1 MQGVDQ
7 STIRRNL
14 ARFGPWL
21 AVVGLLLV
29 VSTLFPLGNATFSD
43 EGQYNLQAQQL
54 QVGDW
59 AVPDYTAPV
68 EPSGELFGVGN
79 TEITENGD
87 RVYYSRHPLWSRLMA
102 SLSDLLGADV
112 GQRALSF
119 VGGIGCV
126 AAAYLIALR
135 VGAPR
140 PRRVIWVAA
149 LSPVLFW
156 SHLTYAHTFAT
167 ACFAFGIWCLLRP
180 PGSDRFRS
188 IWPLV
193 VGWSLIGVAVMLRSE
208 ALLFAVGVLL
218 ATPLRT
224 RGDRLVPAIV
234 GIVVVPTAYFL
245 DAAWRSSIN
254 GSIAS
259 NLALREPTSFL
270 AGRIEGFIRT
280 FFYSQLAFPTD
291 ALLMF
296 GIVLS
301 IALMVYGRRRQSFA
315 RYGAL
320 LAVLSPLLLFTR
332 ESVAAPVGIF
342 VTWPLVSIGVF
353 LGAQYWWSVL
363 PRWLVTSVGVYVGA
377 VLATQYRIAGG
388 EGGDVGARFLMLMV
402 PIGALTVCFV
412 DWATLGSRLTSVI
425 FGLSALPLVAAL
437 MVQSNTPVMAKVVA
451 EFRGLGV
458 GYVISETE
466 FLGNFLWQAQST
478 NPFVYA
484 PREGDR
490 TVEEIANLFDE
501 RTDKRVVIVLSND
514 SEVELSVRYCQI
526 SAPQNERIGL
536 RVYTTRDQNDRPCM

>member
-1 MQGVDQ
+1 VQGVDQ
-7 STIRRNL
+7 STVRRNV
-14 ARFGPWL
+14 AKFGPWL

-87 RVYYSRHPLWSRLMA
+87 RVYYSRHPLWPSLMA

-140 PRRVIWVAA
+140 PRSAIWVAA

-167 ACFAFGIWCLLRP
+167 ACFGLGLWCLLRP
-180 PGSDRFRS
+180 PIDDRFRS
-188 IWPLV
+188 IWPLI
-193 VGWSLIGVAVMLRSE
+193 VGWSLIGVAIMLRSE

-218 ATPLRT
+218 VTPLRT
-224 RGDRLVPAIV
+224 RGDRLVPGVV
-234 GIVVVPTAYFL
+234 GTVFVATAYFL

-280 FFYSQLAFPTD
+280 FFYSQLAFPAD

-296 GIVLS
+296 GIMLS
-301 IALMVYGRRRQSFA
+301 IALMIYGRRRPSFA

-320 LAVLSPLLLFTR
+320 LAVLSPLLLFAS
-332 ESVAAPVGIF
+332 ESVAMPVGIF

-363 PRWLVTSVGVYVGA
+363 PRWLVASVGIYVGA

-388 EGGDVGARFLMLMV
+388 EGGDVGARFLMLMA
-402 PIGALTVCFV
+402 PIGAVTVCFV
-412 DWATLGSRLTSVI
+412 DWATLGSRLTRLI
-425 FGLSALPLVAAL
+425 YCLSILPLVAAL
-437 MVQSNTPVMAKVVA
+437 TVQSNTPVTAKAVA
-451 EFRGLGV
+451 EFRAIDV
-458 GYVISETE
+458 GYIVTQNP
-466 FLGNFLWQAQST
+466 FLGNFLWQLQST
-478 NPFVYA
+478 HPFVYA
-484 PREGDR
+484 SPDGDR
-490 TVEEIANLFDE
+490 TVEEVASLFE
-501 RTDKRVVIVLSND
+501 ARTDKAVVILVFEASGRSLSD
-514 SEVELSVRYCQI
+514 QYCRVA
-526 SAPQNERIGL
+526 APESERIGL
-536 RVYTTRDQNDRPCM
+536 AVYVTRDGVSIPCG